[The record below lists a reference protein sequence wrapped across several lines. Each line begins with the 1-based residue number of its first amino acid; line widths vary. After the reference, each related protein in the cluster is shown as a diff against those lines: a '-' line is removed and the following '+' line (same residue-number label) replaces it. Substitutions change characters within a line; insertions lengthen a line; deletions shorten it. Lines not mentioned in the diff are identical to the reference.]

1 MHSKFNLTKI
11 LRTTVDR
18 EVMYPLY
25 DFAAEFA
32 VLGYLEI
39 TRELVGLV
47 NQYAPP
53 YQETVQDLFKPL
65 WLIWDITGIW
75 PEGKKAHVQQSANS
89 GNEEPNTGMRE
100 EISELAEQYE
110 TSAWENA
117 GFTEKGEQIY
127 DETRLRSCLRKLREF
142 TASEDEWDHS
152 DAATG
157 SMAMS
162 KSSILLKTLE
172 IAAVLRK
179 QEGFH
184 AGEGL
189 PEVDEIMGWIAKRLH
204 ANQMITYLTQS
215 AKAWEL
221 LKDGALAKAIGVKE
235 EKVQELGRKVIEA
248 FKTRYESGVQRSGM
262 LDQSVEE
269 LVRIISYNNANNPAA
284 KSFWKEMYG
293 IGEEEEGSKD
303 GDEDRFLKSIL
314 KKPLPRNDI
323 AALEGRLNI
332 SLPNDYKDFLATT
345 NGIGAAWDGFMSEPP
360 LFPASEVR
368 WITKEEEYFTD
379 LRAELLP
386 DSAGS
391 LKHIHDDNEEWPTVG
406 TPLQIGSEDINEVWL
421 LPPSKVKEI
430 VSTYL
435 KQRDRSAEIT
445 TLIENAVT
453 SWAGSVREFENLEW
467 CVMTWVSGGA
477 VIMTA
482 YPSFKAYLVC
492 KAEASESDYFDRP
505 PPEQI
510 CFSYSCR

>member
-18 EVMYPLY
+18 EIMYPLY
-25 DFAAEFA
+25 GFAAEFA

-47 NQYAPP
+47 NKYAPP

-89 GNEEPNTGMRE
+89 GNEKPNTGMRE

-157 SMAMS
+157 SMAMI

-179 QEGFH
+179 QGGFH

-235 EKVQELGRKVIEA
+235 EKVQELGRNVIEA
-248 FKTRYESGVQRSGM
+248 FKTRYENGVQRSGM

-269 LVRIISYNNANNPAA
+269 LVRIISHNNANNPAA

-293 IGEEEEGSKD
+293 IGQEEEV
-303 GDEDRFLKSIL
+303 DEDRFLKSIL
-314 KKPLPRNDI
+314 KDPLPRNDI
-323 AALEGRLNI
+323 AALEERLNI

-345 NGIGAAWDGFMSEPP
+345 NGMGKAWDGFEAEPP

-368 WITKEEEYFTD
+368 RITKEEEYFTD
-379 LRAELLP
+379 LRADLLP

-391 LKHIHDDNEEWPTVG
+391 LSQIYDTEEWPTVG
-406 TPLQIGSEDINEVWL
+406 TPLEIGTEDINSVWL

-435 KQRDRSAEIT
+435 KQRYRSAEIKS
-445 TLIENAVT
+445 LIENAVT
-453 SWAGSVREFENLEW
+453 SWASSVREFENLEW
-467 CVMTWVSGGA
+467 CVMTWASGGA
-477 VIMTA
+477 VDMRA
-482 YPSFKAYLVC
+482 YPSFKAYLVY

>member
-1 MHSKFNLTKI
+1 MHSKFNPTKI

-18 EVMYPLY
+18 ELMYPLY

-32 VLGYLEI
+32 VLGYLDI

-47 NQYAPP
+47 NKYAPP
-53 YQETVQDLFKPL
+53 YRETVQDLFKPL
-65 WLIWDITGIW
+65 WLIWHMTGTW
-75 PEGKKAHVQQSANS
+75 PEGKKAHVQQFANS

-110 TSAWENA
+110 TSGWENA
-117 GFTEKGEQIY
+117 GFPEKGEQIY
-127 DETRLRSCLRKLREF
+127 DEIRLRSCLRKLREF
-142 TASEDEWDHS
+142 TTSEDEWDHS
-152 DAATG
+152 DATTG

-179 QEGFH
+179 QGGSH

-204 ANQMITYLTQS
+204 ANQMITCLTQS

-221 LKDGALAKAIGVKE
+221 LKDGALAKAMGVKE
-235 EKVQELGRKVIEA
+235 EKVQELGRKVIDA
-248 FKTRYESGVQRSGM
+248 FKTRYESGVQSCGM
-262 LDQSVEE
+262 FDQSVEE
-269 LVRIISYNNANNPAA
+269 LVRIISHNNANNPAA
-284 KSFWKEMYG
+284 KSFWEEMYG

-303 GDEDRFLKSIL
+303 GDEDRLLTSIL
-314 KKPLPRNDI
+314 KDPLPRKDI
-323 AALEGRLNI
+323 AALEGRLKI

-345 NGIGAAWDGFMSEPP
+345 NGMGAAWDGFVAEPP

-368 WITKEEEYFTD
+368 WITKEEDYFTD
-379 LRAELLP
+379 LRADLLP

-391 LKHIHDDNEEWPTVG
+391 LSKIYDIEEWPRVG
-406 TPLQIGSEDINEVWL
+406 TPLEIGSEDINEVWL

-435 KQRDRSAEIT
+435 KQRDRSAEIK

-467 CVMTWVSGGA
+467 CVMTWASGGA
-477 VIMTA
+477 VDMRA
-482 YPSFKAYLVC
+482 YPSFKAYLVY
-492 KAEASESDYFDRP
+492 KAEASESEDLDIDN
-505 PPEQI
+505 PEQV

>member
-47 NQYAPP
+47 NKYAPP
-53 YQETVQDLFKPL
+53 YRETVQDLFKPL
-65 WLIWDITGIW
+65 WLIWDMTGIW
-75 PEGKKAHVQQSANS
+75 PEGMKAHVQQFANS
-89 GNEEPNTGMRE
+89 GNEGPNTEMRE
-100 EISELAEQYE
+100 AISELAEQYE
-110 TSAWENA
+110 TSGWENA
-117 GFTEKGEQIY
+117 GFMEKGEQIY

-142 TASEDEWDHS
+142 TASEGERDHS
-152 DAATG
+152 DATTG
-157 SMAMS
+157 SMAMR
-162 KSSILLKTLE
+162 KSSVLLKTLE
-172 IAAVLRK
+172 IAAVLRE
-179 QEGFH
+179 QGGSH

-204 ANQMITYLTQS
+204 ANQMITYLTRS

-235 EKVQELGRKVIEA
+235 EKVQELGRNVIEA
-248 FKTRYESGVQRSGM
+248 FKTRYENGVQRSGM

-269 LVRIISYNNANNPAA
+269 LVRIISHNNANNPAA

-293 IGEEEEGSKD
+293 IRQDEEV
-303 GDEDRFLKSIL
+303 DEDRFLKSIL
-314 KKPLPRNDI
+314 KDPLPRNDI
-323 AALEGRLNI
+323 AALEERLNT

-345 NGIGAAWDGFMSEPP
+345 NGMGKAWDGFEAEPP

-379 LRAELLP
+379 LRADLLP

-391 LKHIHDDNEEWPTVG
+391 LSQIYDTEEWPTVG
-406 TPLQIGSEDINEVWL
+406 TPLEIGTEDINSVWL

-435 KQRDRSAEIT
+435 KQRYRSAEIKS
-445 TLIENAVT
+445 LIENAVT

-467 CVMTWVSGGA
+467 CVMTWASGGA
-477 VIMTA
+477 VDMRA
-482 YPSFKAYLVC
+482 YPSFKAYLVH
-492 KAEASESDYFDRP
+492 KAEASESDYFDGAH
-505 PPEQI
+505 PEQI